1 MSDQLR
7 FGILSTGNIARQFAE
22 GVAGAQRSTIAAVG
36 SRKADT
42 AQTFADKHGIAST
55 YGDYQSLIED
65 PRVDAVYNALPNHMH
80 LEWTVKALE
89 AGKHVLCEK
98 PFAMNLEQA
107 ERMFEAAEQNDRLLV
122 EAFMY
127 RSHPL
132 THAVL
137 DTLRS
142 GAIGELRLIK
152 IGFNYCTNHIDNNIR
167 FDPAIGGGA
176 LMDIGCYCLDF
187 AQLMAGQRPSA
198 VHAAASIHEKGVD
211 DMAVGSLTFPSG
223 VLASFTC
230 GMRAQSDNAALLCGT
245 KGYIKVP
252 VPWKPPVDGAEYRVC
267 TMTPPRMDK
276 TQKAAPGE
284 QRHAVD
290 AGKPL
295 YALEAD
301 HFAESVLDGRPV
313 AVSKQDTLSNMAILD
328 TMRRQVGLAF

>member
-1 MSDQLR
+1 MSDRLR

-22 GVAGAQRSTIAAVG
+22 GVAGAQRSTVVAVG

-42 AQTFADKHGIAST
+42 AQAFADKYGVAT
-55 YGDYQSLIED
+55 AYGDYDSVISD
-65 PRVDAVYNALPNHMH
+65 PQVDAVYNALPNHMH
-80 LEWTVKALE
+80 LEWAVKALE

-107 ERMFEAAEQNDRLLV
+107 ERMFEAAERHDRLLV

-137 DTLRS
+137 DALRS

-152 IGFNYCTNHIDNNIR
+152 LGFNYCTNHIEGNIR
-167 FDPAIGGGA
+167 FDPSIGGGG
-176 LMDIGCYCLDF
+176 LMDIGCYCIDF
-187 AQLMAGQRPSA
+187 AQLMAGERPSA
-198 VHAAASIHEKGVD
+198 VHAAASIHESGVD
-211 DMAVGSLTFPSG
+211 DMAVGSLKFPSG

-245 KGYIKVP
+245 QGYIKVP
-252 VPWKPPVDGAEYRVC
+252 VPWKPPVDGAEYMVC
-267 TMTPPRMDK
+267 RMTPPRMDK
-276 TQKAAPGE
+276 TQKAGPGE
-284 QRHAVD
+284 QRFAVD

-301 HFAESVLDGRPV
+301 HFAESVLDGRGP
-313 AVSKQDTLSNMAILD
+313 AVSRADTLSNMAVLD
-328 TMRRQVGLAF
+328 EMRGQVGLGG